1 MKYLVA
7 VDGGGSKTE
16 SVLIDVYGN
25 VINRK
30 IGKSSNANDIG
41 KVEAIN
47 TIVDIVKESL
57 PEEFD
62 SFDVCVG
69 GAGILASGIGSE
81 MEWNLSALER
91 VDKVKVISDIQSAYY
106 AVRDKNDAI
115 LILGTGCISFTE
127 KNGEEIKVG
136 GGGYF
141 IDDLYSGYDLGKAVL
156 NAVLEERDGRGEKT
170 LLSKLFFDTVGS
182 DIYSELKNIYK
193 GGRSYVAQ
201 FAPLCF
207 LAYDSSD
214 AVATNI
220 FKKSISNLEKLL
232 WAVYRIC
239 EKEQC
244 TVAVFGG
251 VSKRMDLL
259 ERFLSDSV
267 KSKVKL
273 NPTDVPILLGT
284 TKALW
289 GQEGDFVNNF
299 LQSYKKLI
307 DKS

>member
-16 SVLIDVYGN
+16 SVLIDIHGN
-25 VINRK
+25 VISRK

-47 TIVDIVKESL
+47 TIVDIIKKSL

-62 SFDVCVG
+62 CFDVCVG
-69 GAGILASGIGSE
+69 GAGILAAGIGE
-81 MEWNLSALER
+81 ELEQELSALEK
-91 VDKVKVISDIQSAYY
+91 VDKVKVVSDMQSAYY
-106 AVRDKNDAI
+106 AACDKNDAI
-115 LILGTGCISFTE
+115 LILGTGCVSFTI
-127 KNGEEIKVG
+127 KNGQDIRVG

-141 IDDLYSGYDLGKAVL
+141 IDDLYSGYDIGKAVL

-170 LLSKLFFDTVGS
+170 LLSKLFFNAVGG
-182 DIYSELKNIYK
+182 DIYEELKNVYI

-207 LAYDSSD
+207 LAYDSGD
-214 AVATNI
+214 VVATDI
-220 FKKSISNLEKLL
+220 FKKAIFNLEKLL
-232 WAVYRIC
+232 WAVYKIC
-239 EKEQC
+239 KKEKC

-251 VSKRMDLL
+251 LSKRIDLL

-273 NPTDVPILLGT
+273 NSADMPILLGVIR
-284 TKALW
+284 ALW
-289 GQEGDFVNNF
+289 EPRGDFINNF
-299 LQSYKKLI
+299 LQSYKKFI
-307 DKS
+307 DKN